1 MKIDTGNHPPIKIRS
16 YRTPLKKRRV
26 VDRAIDDMLGA
37 NIIRRSKSPWSFPIV
52 VVDKKDGTKRFCVDF
67 RQLNK
72 VTKSNSWP
80 LPLTDD
86 LLDQLGDAS
95 YFTSLDLK
103 SGYWQVLMSEE
114 DREKTAFVC
123 HRGLFEFNVM
133 PFGLCNAPQI
143 FSELMSVVLQ
153 GLDSFAL
160 AYLDDIL
167 IFSRPLRII
176 GSIFRPFS
184 KDSENMDLN

>member
-1 MKIDTGNHPPIKIRS
+1 MKIDTGNHPSIKIRS

-67 RQLNK
+67 RQLNSYE

-80 LPLTDD
+80 LPLIDD

-95 YFTSLDLK
+95 YFTSLDLN
-103 SGYWQVLMSEE
+103 SGYWQVLMIK
-114 DREKTAFVC
+114 KTA
-123 HRGLFEFNVM
+123 RKPL
-133 PFGLCNAPQI
+133 LCVTEDSLN
-143 FSELMSVVLQ
+143 LM
-153 GLDSFAL
+153 
-160 AYLDDIL
+160 
-167 IFSRPLRII
+167 
-176 GSIFRPFS
+176 
-184 KDSENMDLN
+184 

>member
-1 MKIDTGNHPPIKIRS
+1 M
-16 YRTPLKKRRV
+16 
-26 VDRAIDDMLGA
+26 
-37 NIIRRSKSPWSFPIV
+37 

-80 LPLTDD
+80 FTLTDD

-153 GLDSFAL
+153 GLHSL
-160 AYLDDIL
+160 HIL
-167 IFSRPLRII
+167 TTSSYFQRPLRII